1 MRWRRDTGGMILMGF
16 WRRGRR
22 AFFNFLCSP
31 LSPLLHSFSERS
43 GDWMAQSNRSSLYGN
58 SRLDNPQ
65 TPSSNRRPW
74 ANPNQSINQRDLLP
88 QKLPFLDLTE
98 SASIRCMKTA
108 CSIGFLLKLNEESVC
123 FFIVGSLNSSWYPWG
138 KHFLCV
144 PQRRG
149 LCHYVT
155 GNILVSKPDALDE
168 KNNQIR
174 FFDEIWFPIY
184 VSPIDQWPV

>member
-1 MRWRRDTGGMILMGF
+1 MIEMKTGHWGHDSDGILKERSASILQLF
-16 WRRGRR
+16 V
-22 AFFNFLCSP
+22 FP
-31 LSPLLHSFSERS
+31 SFSSTPFLFWKE
-43 GDWMAQSNRSSLYGN
+43 W
-58 SRLDNPQ
+58 RLNGPIKQKLFIRKFQAWQPTDTIIESTSMSQPK
-65 TPSSNRRPW
+65 
-74 ANPNQSINQRDLLP
+74 SINQRDLLP